1 MKLELKDR
9 LAFALDVPALEARG
23 QIDLM
28 AGIVGWIKINSVFVD
43 GGHNILMAINKPP
56 CSKIFLDLKWH
67 DIPNTVE
74 NYVKGALNWR
84 GIGMFNVHASGGLK
98 MMQDAVNRAREISD
112 KDGIERPLIIAV
124 TFLTSIDQSAL
135 NDELGIPGTVAD
147 HVKRLAALAQKA
159 GCDGVVASPQEA
171 EMIRSE
177 FGKDFIIVTP
187 AIRFEEEAKDDQQRL
202 ATPRKAIA
210 SGSDILVMG
219 RSLIKGG
226 LEAVK
231 RAYAEI
237 ETGLKDRGN

>member
-1 MKLELKDR
+1 MKIESKDR
-9 LAFALDVPALEARG
+9 LAFALDVPALEARP

-28 AGIVGWIKINSVFVD
+28 AGNVGWIKTNSVFV
-43 GGHNILMAINKPP
+43 GGGRDIIDMIRTRRTKV
-56 CSKIFLDLKWH
+56 FLDLKWH

-74 NYVKGALNWR
+74 NYVNEALINLN
-84 GIGMFNVHASGGLK
+84 GVGMFNVHASGGFK
-98 MMQDAVNRAREISD
+98 MMRSAVDKAKEDAD
-112 KDGIERPLIIAV
+112 KWEFEKPLVIAV
-124 TFLTSIDQSAL
+124 TVLTSIDNGAL
-135 NDELGIPGTVAD
+135 NNEFGIPGSVAE

-187 AIRFEEEAKDDQQRL
+187 GIRFEEEAKDDQQRL
-202 ATPRKAIA
+202 ATPRKAI
-210 SGSDILVMG
+210 SKGSDILVMG
-219 RSLIKGG
+219 RSLIRGG

-237 ETGLKDRGN
+237 EAGLKERS